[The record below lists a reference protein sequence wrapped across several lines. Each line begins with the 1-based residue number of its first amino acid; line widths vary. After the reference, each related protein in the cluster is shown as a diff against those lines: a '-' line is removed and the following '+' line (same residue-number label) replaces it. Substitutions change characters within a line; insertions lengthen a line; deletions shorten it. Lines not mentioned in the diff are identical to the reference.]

1 MGKFRNGI
9 RDGGELG
16 LNGKNRVSVLEFFF
30 SLHTMMQ
37 IFSLWRRP
45 KEAVYTIKDA
55 YCKVFGVGL
64 G

>member
-37 IFSLWRRP
+37 IFSL
-45 KEAVYTIKDA
+45 
-55 YCKVFGVGL
+55 
-64 G
+64 